1 VVVRDA
7 AAPQAVTEY
16 VPVDAR
22 GWRLAMGLRPL
33 DPAQWLEVDARRD
46 AELAEKARLLAE
58 RRDAVVATRPAG
70 DAGSAE
76 LLGAV
81 GDWLAEHRPDLARDV
96 DEGEHPVVAAS
107 RLVQEDLCVLVR
119 SDAWRLEAAC
129 VCFPSRW
136 RLADKIGTTLDE
148 IHSPV
153 PGYDAELARP
163 TASAFDR
170 LKPDRSFWRLN
181 WTLLDS
187 PALHQPDSARAT
199 GAGDP
204 SEWWFRVERQTIR
217 ALASSGAVVF
227 TIRTYVTA
235 LSDLLAR
242 HEGLGADLVGA
253 LEGAPEATKSY
264 KGWVGVAERLRAALG
279 A

>member
-1 VVVRDA
+1 MS
-7 AAPQAVTEY
+7 EY
-16 VPVDAR
+16 LPVDAR

-33 DPAQWLEVDARRD
+33 DLAQWLEVDDRRD
-46 AELAEKARLLAE
+46 AELAEKAALLAT

-76 LLGAV
+76 LLAAV
-81 GDWLAEHRPDLARDV
+81 VDWLGAQHPGLARGV
-96 DEGEHPVVAAS
+96 DAGEHPVVAAS

-119 SDAWRLEAAC
+119 ADAWRLEAAC

-163 TASAFDR
+163 TASVFDR

-181 WTLLDS
+181 WTLLDA
-187 PALHQPDSARAT
+187 PDLHQPDSARA
-199 GAGDP
+199 AAASDP
-204 SEWWFRVERQTIR
+204 TRWWFRVERQTIR
-217 ALASSGAVVF
+217 ALPASAAVVF
-227 TIRTYVTA
+227 TIRTYVTQ
-235 LSDLLAR
+235 LTDLLAR
-242 HEGLGADLVGA
+242 HEGLGADLVSA
-253 LEGAPEATKSY
+253 LEGAPEATQSY
-264 KGWVGVAERLRAALG
+264 KGWVGVAERLREALR

>member
-1 VVVRDA
+1 M
-7 AAPQAVTEY
+7 EY

-46 AELAEKARLLAE
+46 DELGQKTALLESA
-58 RRDAVVATRPAG
+58 RDAVVATRPAG

-81 GDWLAEHRPDLARDV
+81 RAWLAEHRPDLPRDV

-148 IHSPV
+148 IHVPV
-153 PGYDAELARP
+153 PGYDAELSRP
-163 TASAFDR
+163 TTSVFDR

-187 PALHQPDSARAT
+187 PALHQPDAARAS
-199 GAGDP
+199 GATDP
-204 SEWWFRVERQTIR
+204 TAWWFRVERQTIH
-217 ALASSGAVVF
+217 ALPASGAVVF
-227 TIRTYVTA
+227 TIRTYVTQ

-242 HEGLGADLVGA
+242 HEGLAADLVGA
-253 LEGAPEATKSY
+253 IDGAPEATRAY
-264 KGWVGVAERLRAALG
+264 KGWVGVADRLRAAAGL
-279 A
+279 

>member
-1 VVVRDA
+1 MS
-7 AAPQAVTEY
+7 EY

-33 DPAQWLEVDARRD
+33 DMAHWLEVDERRD
-46 AELAEKARLLAE
+46 AELSEKARLLATDH
-58 RRDAVVATRPAG
+58 DAVVATRPAG

-76 LLGAV
+76 LLDAV
-81 GDWLAEHRPDLARDV
+81 VAWLAEHHPAVARDV
-96 DEGEHPVVAAS
+96 DAGEHPVVAAS

-119 SDAWRLEAAC
+119 SNAWRLEAAC

-148 IHSPV
+148 IHGPV
-153 PGYDAELARP
+153 PGYDTELARP
-163 TASAFDR
+163 TSSVFDR

-187 PALHQPDSARAT
+187 PALHQPDSARASGATDPT
-199 GAGDP
+199 G
-204 SEWWFRVERQTIR
+204 WWFRVERQTIR
-217 ALASSGAVVF
+217 ALPESAAVVF
-227 TIRTYVTA
+227 TIRTYVTR

-242 HEGLGADLVGA
+242 HEGLAGDLVGA
-253 LEGAPEATKSY
+253 IEGAPEATRAY
-264 KGWVGVAERLRAALG
+264 KGWVGVADRLRAAAG
-279 A
+279 M